1 MAQNLNLK
9 VIENPQTEAEV
20 IFKAQKD
27 AYRARPY
34 PSLKER
40 LDNLTKLENL
50 ISDNV
55 DAITDA
61 ISADFGH
68 RSATET
74 KLVEVFGSLTAIRDT
89 RKNLKKWMKPQR
101 RHTSIMFLTGKNEVI
116 PQPKGIIGIGT
127 PWNYPL
133 YLSIGP
139 VINALAAGNRCMV
152 KLAAN
157 SQNLCRLLQTLFR
170 ENFGDDTAAY
180 LPGLSGSEFS
190 SLPFD
195 HIVYTGSAESGKNVM
210 TSAAD
215 NLCPVTL
222 ELGGKSPTVIC
233 EDFDVREAAN
243 RILYG
248 KFLNAGQTCVA
259 PDYLFVHKSKVDEFV
274 SIAADILKLRYP
286 DTNTDDYTSIIDER
300 SFVRLRET
308 LDDAVAKGATA
319 VNLTESEFHQEWR
332 KFPPHVV
339 LNVNDSMRITQE
351 EIFGP
356 LLPIMTYDSLD
367 EVLDYINDRDRPL
380 AFYLFSND
388 KATQEKLFYSTLSG
402 GVTVNNCV
410 FHVLQHSIPFGG
422 VGASGMGH
430 YHGYEGFLE
439 MSKLR
444 PKFTFPKVGKPD
456 LFYPPYTPAHEK
468 LYGLLN
474 KLKL

>member
-9 VIENPQTEAEV
+9 IIDNPRTEAEI

-27 AYRARPY
+27 AYRANPY

-40 LDNLTKLENL
+40 LDNLVKLENL
-50 ISDNV
+50 INDNV

-101 RHTSIMFLTGKNEVI
+101 RHTSVMFLTGKNEVI
-116 PQPKGIIGIGT
+116 PQPKGVIGIGT

-139 VINALAAGNRCMV
+139 VINALAAGNRCLV

-170 ENFGDDTAAY
+170 ETFGDDTAAY
-180 LPGLSGSEFS
+180 LPGLSGAEFS

-210 TSAAD
+210 TAAAD

-233 EDFDVREAAN
+233 EDFDIREAAN

-259 PDYLFVHKSKVDEFV
+259 PDYLFVPKNKLDEFV
-274 SIAADILKLRYP
+274 EAAGQILKDRYP
-286 DTNTDDYTSIIDER
+286 DTNTDDYTAIIDER
-300 SFVRLRET
+300 SYIRLRDT
-308 LDDAVAKGATA
+308 LEDATARGATA
-319 VNLTESEFHQEWR
+319 INLTGSDFNEEWR
-332 KFPPHVV
+332 KFPPHIV
-339 LNVNDSMRITQE
+339 LNINDSMRIAQE

-356 LLPIMTYDSLD
+356 LLPIMTYNSLD
-367 EVLDYINDRDRPL
+367 EVLDYINNRDRPL
-380 AFYLFSND
+380 AFYLFTND
-388 KATQEKLFYSTLSG
+388 KAIQEKLFYRTLSG

-456 LFYPPYTPAHEK
+456 LFYPPYTSAHEK